1 MIKEITKYVW
11 CSYMCSGLGLQTL
24 YGNMLNDFKNLPTQT
39 DIKNAIIEATNSI
52 LKEKEQLP
60 EGLAYSIYSIN
71 ISSHLSLLPTTLPLR
86 PLLLQGCHSF
96 VRQLFLSTNCGI
108 Y

>member
-24 YGNMLNDFKNLPTQT
+24 YGNMLNDFENLPTQT

-60 EGLAYSIYSIN
+60 EGLAYNYVTIF
-71 ISSHLSLLPTTLPLR
+71 SLE
-86 PLLLQGCHSF
+86 
-96 VRQLFLSTNCGI
+96 FLSQKAFEQFKDKEQ
-108 Y
+108 